1 MKHITGLGYVVQDT
15 LSGADVY
22 DDTGNLVCQLPQS
35 LSHFEDDNGNIDDDA
50 LEEAI
55 HDEEEVEAFLDY
67 QSDYC

>member
-22 DDTGNLVCQLPQS
+22 DDAGNLVCQLPQS
-35 LSHFEDDNGNIDDDA
+35 LSHFEDGDGNIDDDA
-50 LEEAI
+50 LEKAI
-55 HDEEEVEAFLDY
+55 DDECDVENFLDY

>member
-1 MKHITGLGYVVQDT
+1 MKYITGLGYVVQDT

-35 LSHFEDDNGNIDDDA
+35 LSHFEDDALEKAIDDECGV
-50 LEEAI
+50 EE
-55 HDEEEVEAFLDY
+55 FLDY